1 MISAADLM
9 ISFHKESTDINNMVR
24 GITHVLGPMLKHC
37 HEDGTPYWARVVFP
51 DKTFTHDSVEK
62 WVKSQSRGGLGM
74 SIAYLFSILDAHDNL
89 MGAGNADPIRKLL
102 ADNGVTPAKG
112 QVEKAPVI
120 RRNGRPSK
128 GDGNIDN
135 VKVTAGGNS
144 AEYLLSKLNRDYPDV
159 AKGYAE
165 GKFKSVRAAAM
176 SAGIVKQATTLEQL
190 LKLWSKASEEER
202 LAFMVEVKGGAA

>member
-1 MISAADLM
+1 MRPPNEIM
-9 ISFHKESTDINNMVR
+9 VRFHEQATDINNMVR
-24 GITHVLGPMLKHC
+24 GITSVIKPMLTFT

-102 ADNGVTPAKG
+102 ADHGVTPAKG
-112 QVEKAPVI
+112 QVEKAGVI
-120 RRNGRPSK
+120 KTHGGKREQG
-128 GDGNIDN
+128 DN
-135 VKVTAGGNS
+135 VTLKKDRGNS
-144 AEYLLSKLNRDYPDV
+144 STYLLAKLNRDRPDV
-159 AKGYAE
+159 AKGYAD
-165 GKFKSVRAAAM
+165 GQFKSVRAAAIH
-176 SAGIVKQATTLEQL
+176 AGIVKQATTLEQL

-202 LAFMVEVKGGAA
+202 AAFRREIG

>member
-112 QVEKAPVI
+112 QVEKAGVVKAHGGA
-120 RRNGRPSK
+120 RK
-128 GDGNIDN
+128 QGD
-135 VKVTAGGNS
+135 NS
-144 AEYLLSKLNRDYPDV
+144 TLKTRGSTSSTYLLSKLNRDYPEI

-202 LAFMVEVKGGAA
+202 AAFRMEVAK